1 MFYVFYQSSQCYD
14 QVKATN
20 KESTCSNVALLFEVP
35 LSSGLTWMTA
45 QLKPLIFFFSHWTWT
60 LCTWQHCK
68 DSAFCWGSWKIFRE
82 KYPLYVSLR
91 RASPKNSQH
100 CDILKIGISPL
111 LDAFYRYLASLA
123 EDMHRKIEL
132 SYSNKFIKELH
143 VYQSNLVYISYT
155 N

>member
-1 MFYVFYQSSQCYD
+1 MSFISLASVMTRSKLPTR
-14 QVKATN
+14 KAL
-20 KESTCSNVALLFEVP
+20 AP
-35 LSSGLTWMTA
+35 MWLSSLRFHFHLGSHEWLSSAET
-45 QLKPLIFFFSHWTWT
+45 IDFFFFSHWTWT

-68 DSAFCWGSWKIFRE
+68 DSAFCWGSWQIFRE

-132 SYSNKFIKELH
+132 SYSNKFTKELH